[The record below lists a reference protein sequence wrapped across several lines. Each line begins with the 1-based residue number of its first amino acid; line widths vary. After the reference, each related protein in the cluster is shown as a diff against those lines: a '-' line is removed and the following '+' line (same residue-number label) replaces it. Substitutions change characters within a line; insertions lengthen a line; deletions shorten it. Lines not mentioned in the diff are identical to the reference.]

1 MQQPRWTRW
10 IVSALLCASSAGCAG
25 LVASAPVVP
34 VTEWPTVDP
43 LVDLATDRRLILR
56 PAYASDQNFV
66 GEVLYPVPRV
76 LMRQSAFDALCR
88 VQDRL
93 DALDLRLVVWDAYR
107 PHHVQRRMWELVP
120 DPDFVAD
127 PARGSR
133 HNRGMAVDVTLAR
146 LDGTVLTM
154 PTAYDAF
161 TPRARANTPIQEDD
175 VRANRDLLIATMASE
190 GFTVLRT
197 EWWHFDAAGWQDAA
211 VLDVALDEFGR

>member
-1 MQQPRWTRW
+1 MQSLRCTRW
-10 IVSALLCASSAGCAG
+10 IAPALLVALGSGCATQ
-25 LVASAPVVP
+25 VQPVVP
-34 VTEWPTVDP
+34 ETVWPTEDP

-56 PAYASDQNFV
+56 PAYASDRNFV

-76 LMRQSAFDALCR
+76 LLRRSAFDALGR

-93 DALDLRLVVWDAYR
+93 DEIDLRLVVWDAYR

-146 LDGTVLTM
+146 LDGTEVAM

-161 TPRARANTPIQEDD
+161 TPRARADTPIHADD
-175 VRANRDLLIATMASE
+175 VRANRDLLIVTMAAE
-190 GFTVLRT
+190 GFSVLRT